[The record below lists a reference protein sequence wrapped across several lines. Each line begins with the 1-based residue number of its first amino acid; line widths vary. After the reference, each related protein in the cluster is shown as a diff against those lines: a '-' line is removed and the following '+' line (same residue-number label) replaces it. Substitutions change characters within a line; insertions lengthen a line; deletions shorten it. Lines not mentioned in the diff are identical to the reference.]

1 MLKIKY
7 KRHTDQK
14 FNKRFNRGKNHLM
27 KLKIFGMDNQRYLII
42 VQNFKE
48 VVEIIMKNTKT

>member
-1 MLKIKY
+1 
-7 KRHTDQK
+7 
-14 FNKRFNRGKNHLM
+14 M
-27 KLKIFGMDNQRYLII
+27 KLKIFGMDNQRYSII